1 MVVHVNE
8 VHTDIVPA
16 GAANPGPADKNP
28 KPPTPAQWAETRRL
42 IELCSRRVRAECFS
56 D

>member
-1 MVVHVNE
+1 MGVHVNE

-16 GAANPGPADKNP
+16 GSKRSGPSESAKKSSTESDWIDNRAL
-28 KPPTPAQWAETRRL
+28 AQRC
-42 IELCSRRVRAECFS
+42 CSRVRAECFS

>member
-1 MVVHVNE
+1 MGVHVNE

-16 GAANPGPADKNP
+16 GRQHHGPAGKHP
-28 KPPTPAQWAETRRL
+28 KPSSASHWLEIRWLAER
-42 IELCSRRVRAECFS
+42 CSLRVRAECFS